1 MVLQVSI
8 GQISDDDDEIIG
20 SITSAALA
28 VLSLQDG
35 QQRPHSALDSSMSD
49 AQKIAAGMYYIQ
61 RRWEYVLFQKGL
73 LNLCFLHARANK
85 EKKDLLNISFSQH
98 CTRANN

>member
-1 MVLQVSI
+1 MLNKKLLKNI
-8 GQISDDDDEIIG
+8 KKLLKKGQF
-20 SITSAALA
+20 TKSAGAKCEHFKME
-28 VLSLQDG
+28 VRTYDWKMGICTFPKS
-35 QQRPHSALDSSMSD
+35 
-49 AQKIAAGMYYIQ
+49 
-61 RRWEYVLFQKGL
+61 L

>member
-35 QQRPHSALDSSMSD
+35 QQRPHSALDLSMSD
-49 AQKIAAGMYYIQ
+49 AQKITAGKSAQ
-61 RRWEYVLFQKGL
+61 NLQKV
-73 LNLCFLHARANK
+73 
-85 EKKDLLNISFSQH
+85 
-98 CTRANN
+98 